1 MSENFIHIDN
11 ITDPDRAGAGSA
23 IGIGARVQMELD
35 GVSKFAITSVL
46 SQLLNDLEIEPLDIV
61 MYRQF
66 IEENIVRSDRT
77 KIEVEKLRKSLE
89 RFRRLKAEME
99 GDA

>member
-11 ITDPDRAGAGSA
+11 IVEDRAARPGE
-23 IGIGARVQMELD
+23 IGIGATVQAQLG

-46 SQLLNDLEIEPLDIV
+46 SLLLNDLGIEPLDISA
-61 MYRQF
+61 YRMH
-66 IEENIVRSDRT
+66 IEENVVRSDRT
-77 KIEVEKLRKSLE
+77 KIEVEEIRKSLE

-99 GDA
+99 GEE